1 MNLPKDIVVKILNYN
16 YDFNV
21 LNIKI
26 NRYNYKYILYND
38 LYFRENFI
46 NIMNDG
52 DGIDY
57 DGAYYYYEYVQK
69 IFNNEDYD
77 ENHYFLNILIEEYNE
92 YLHEYN
98 INYNNSFL

>member
-1 MNLPKDIVVKILNYN
+1 MNLPKDIVINILNYN
-16 YDFNV
+16 HNFNL

-52 DGIDY
+52 DGIDH

-77 ENHYFLNILIEEYNE
+77 ENHHYLDILIDEYNE
-92 YLHEYN
+92 YLQEYN
-98 INYNNSFL
+98 I